1 VSQTRS
7 RLWLLHLNTMQA
19 RRDVCKGN
27 EKSDVRSAALDVA
40 TREYSAGL
48 GRLSLLKRA
57 ENAPENEP
65 MTDFTLKVNG
75 SEYPLRAGSDE
86 SLLTVLRDR
95 LQLTGTKYGCG
106 EGQCGACTVLL
117 DGESARACLTLASG
131 AAGQEITTIEG
142 LERNGELHPVQQA
155 FLEEGAFQC
164 AYCTSGMIM
173 TATGLLHEHPHP
185 SDEQILDAMNGN
197 ICRCGAYPR
206 ILAAIHRAAQ
216 STPKEAD
223 DVRP

>member
-1 VSQTRS
+1 
-7 RLWLLHLNTMQA
+7 M
-19 RRDVCKGN
+19 
-27 EKSDVRSAALDVA
+27 
-40 TREYSAGL
+40 
-48 GRLSLLKRA
+48 A
-57 ENAPENEP
+57 E
-65 MTDFTLKVNG
+65 FTLKVNG
-75 SEYPLRAGSDE
+75 TEHRVSAGSNE

-117 DGESARACLTLASG
+117 GGEPTRACLTLAAG
-131 AAGQEITTIEG
+131 ATGQEIITIEG
-142 LERNGELHPVQQA
+142 LERSGELSPVQQA

-173 TATGLLHEHPHP
+173 TASGLLRQHRHP

-197 ICRCGAYPR
+197 ICRCGTYSR

-216 STPKEAD
+216 ATPQEAD
-223 DVRP
+223 DVRS